1 MSSSSEGQH
10 VSPFVALKNT
20 DFRWMWAGQLVSEAG
35 TQMQAVAINWH
46 VYILTHSP
54 VALGLIG
61 LIRVLPT
68 IIFSLAGGV
77 YADAHDRRRIL
88 FITQS
93 AMMILAAMLGFFTAS
108 GHISVGLIYL
118 LLAAISAASAF
129 DGPAWQAIVP
139 NLVPT
144 GHLTNALSL
153 NNIMRQTA
161 QIVGP
166 ALGGFV
172 IAWQGVGGVYWI
184 NTASFI
190 AVLIAL
196 VRMKMPT
203 QKSLGASKVSL
214 SALRE
219 GIHFVAHSRVLLSTT
234 LLDFFST
241 FFGAA
246 QALLPIFA
254 KEILMVGP
262 QGLGVLY
269 SAQSAGAVAAG
280 VGMSLVGRVK
290 KQGVLVLGA
299 LAVYGAATALY
310 GGSRWFPLSILALAL
325 VGAADTISTI
335 MRHNIRQLATPDHLR
350 GRMTSIIRIFSNGGP
365 QLGNLEAGMVA
376 ALIGAPLSVI
386 TGGIATL
393 FVVGFVAWKIPSLR
407 DFRG

>member
-1 MSSSSEGQH
+1 MRSSSDPQF
-10 VSPFVALKNT
+10 SPFVALKNS
-20 DFRWMWAGQLVSEAG
+20 DFRWMWSGQLISEAG
-35 TQMQAVAINWH
+35 SQMQMVAIGWH
-46 VYILTHSP
+46 VYLLTHSP

-68 IIFSLAGGV
+68 IVFSLVGGV

-88 FITQS
+88 FLTQS
-93 AMMILAAMLGFFTAS
+93 AMMILAAILGVFTAS
-108 GHISVGLIYL
+108 GWISVGLIYL
-118 LLAAISAASAF
+118 LLAAISAVLAF

-139 NLVPT
+139 NLVPP

-153 NNIMRQTA
+153 NNTMRQTA

-172 IAWQGVGGVYWI
+172 IAWLGVGGVYWI
-184 NTASFI
+184 NMASFV

-196 VRMKMPT
+196 VRMKTPA
-203 QKSLGASKVSL
+203 QKSLGASKVNL

-219 GIHFVAHSRVLLSTT
+219 GIHFVFHSRILLSTT

-241 FFGAA
+241 LFGSAS
-246 QALLPIFA
+246 ALLPIFA

-262 QGLGVLY
+262 QGLGILY

-280 VGMSLVGRVK
+280 VGMSFVGTVK
-290 KQGVLVLGA
+290 KQGALVLGA
-299 LAVYGAATALY
+299 LAVYGIATTIY

-335 MRHNIRQLATPDHLR
+335 MRHNIRQLSTPDHLR
-350 GRMTSIIRIFSNGGP
+350 GRMTSVIRIFSNGGP
-365 QLGNLEAGMVA
+365 QLGNLEAGLLA

-386 TGGIATL
+386 TGGIGTL
-393 FVVGFVAWKIPSLR
+393 LVVGFVVWRVPALR
-407 DFRG
+407 DFRS

>member
-1 MSSSSEGQH
+1 MTSSSDPQF
-10 VSPFVALKNT
+10 SPFVALKNA
-20 DFRWMWAGQLVSEAG
+20 DFRWMWSGQLISEAG
-35 TQMQAVAINWH
+35 SQMQLVAISWH
-46 VYILTHSP
+46 VYLLTNSP

-61 LIRVLPT
+61 LIRVFPT
-68 IIFSLAGGV
+68 ILFSLVGGV

-88 FITQS
+88 FLTQS
-93 AMMILAAMLGFFTAS
+93 TMMILAALLGLFTTA
-108 GHISVGLIYL
+108 GWISVGVIYL
-118 LLAAISAASAF
+118 LLAAISAALAF

-139 NLVPT
+139 NLVPA

-166 ALGGFV
+166 ALGGFI
-172 IAWQGVGGVYWI
+172 IAWLGVGGVYWI
-184 NTASFI
+184 NMVSFV
-190 AVLIAL
+190 AVLFAL
-196 VRMKMPT
+196 IRMKTPA

-219 GIHFVAHSRVLLSTT
+219 GIHFVFHSRILLSTT

-241 FFGAA
+241 LFGSAT
-246 QALLPIFA
+246 ALLPIFA

-262 QGLGVLY
+262 QGLGILY

-280 VGMSLVGRVK
+280 VGMSFVGNVK
-290 KQGVLVLGA
+290 KQGTLVLGA
-299 LAVYGAATALY
+299 LTIYGVATAIY

-350 GRMTSIIRIFSNGGP
+350 GRMTSVIRIFSNGGP
-365 QLGNLEAGMVA
+365 QLGNLEAGLLA

-386 TGGIATL
+386 TGGIGTL
-393 FVVGFVAWKIPSLR
+393 LVVGFVAWRIPSLR
-407 DFRG
+407 DFQS